1 MTAILVS
8 AAVLVFAGGWVCG
21 LIQAATY
28 ETRRGRFVDDLN
40 RRYRRSGS

>member
-21 LIQAATY
+21 LIQAAIY
-28 ETRRGRFVDDLN
+28 EARRERFVHELN
-40 RRYRRSGS
+40 RRYRRSG